1 MKVRV
6 SNIQRF
12 CLHDGPGIRTVVFL
26 KGCNLR
32 CPWCANPENIEYEFT
47 DYFDDGASE
56 KRIVGYDIESIDL
69 FDEIMKDELYFNLNN
84 GGITFSGGEPLL
96 QIKELEPLLRKL
108 KSNDVNIAVETNLQ
122 VDSEL
127 VEMALKYV
135 DEFIVDIKIL
145 DKSLNSKILHGDI
158 DLYINNIELLHKN
171 NRIDVFRIPLSYEY
185 TFTKKNQDLILS
197 FLKKYG
203 CNKVEIFK
211 IHNLAK
217 SKYKAIGQEF
227 IEFKEVSDN
236 DILSFYED
244 IKKLG
249 INVSI
254 IKI

>member
-32 CPWCANPENIEYEFT
+32 CPWCANPENIDYEFT
-47 DYFDDGASE
+47 DYFDEGTNE
-56 KRIVGYDIESIDL
+56 KRIVGYDVEAIDL
-69 FDEIMKDELYFNLNN
+69 FDEIMKDRDYFNLNN

-96 QIKELEPLLRKL
+96 QVKELEPLLKKL
-108 KSNDVNIAVETNLQ
+108 KSNNVNIAVETNLQ

-127 VEMALKYV
+127 VNIALKYF

-171 NRIDVFRIPLSYEY
+171 NKIDVFRIPLSYEY
-185 TFTKKNQDLILS
+185 TFTKKNQELILS
-197 FLKKYG
+197 FLKTYR

-211 IHNLAK
+211 IHNLAR
-217 SKYKAIGQEF
+217 SKYKAIRHDF
-227 IEFKEVSDN
+227 IEFKEISDN
-236 DILSFYED
+236 DILIFYGD

-249 INVSI
+249 INVDI

>member
-32 CPWCANPENIEYEFT
+32 CPWCANPENMEYDFT
-47 DYFDDGASE
+47 DYVDNNE
-56 KRIVGYDIESIDL
+56 RKVVGYDIEAIDL
-69 FDEIMKDELYFNLNN
+69 FDEVMKDKDYYRLNN
-84 GGITFSGGEPLL
+84 GGVTFSGGEPLL
-96 QIKELEPLLRKL
+96 QIKALKPLLKRL
-108 KSNDVNIAVETNLQ
+108 KDNNVNIAIETDLQ

-127 VEMALKYV
+127 VRFASKYV

-145 DKSLNSKILHGDI
+145 DKDLNSKILKGNLDF
-158 DLYINNIELLHKN
+158 YINNIELLCEN
-171 NRIDVFRIPLSYEY
+171 NKVDIFRIPLSYEY
-185 TFTKKNQDLILS
+185 TFTKKNQELIIN
-197 FLKKYG
+197 FLKKYK

-217 SKYKAIGQEF
+217 NKYKAINRKF
-227 IEFKEVSDN
+227 IEFREVSD
-236 DILSFYED
+236 DD
-244 IKKLG
+244 IKNFYNRIKDLD
-249 INVSI
+249 INVEI